1 MRIATRRWWGWL
13 GASLLLWAFAPAAW
27 AQVSVIIEGD
37 TAYATISLDG
47 NGTTYEAD
55 VTIVFDTPLN
65 LSAQSLNLTAEL
77 VDPDQIQER
86 LPPDTCGLL
95 PLIGPPCVTVDP
107 AFPVMITVEPPVL
120 PWLFTSGFDNSEDG
134 SGSLSFVNV
143 YSFEVHTH
151 DLNYT
156 PHSPYRLY
164 KAPVGG
170 DFADIT
176 NDILKGSVRA
186 RGRGPAF
193 SQFLIVHDSRTGLL
207 DLLPIALLQ
216 IVDLNTRILLAA
228 IDDLLRGDLLALLLK
243 VETLLLTDIN
253 GAIAVLDEL
262 IADIELHAGT
272 DIPNV
277 WRAERD
283 LVNEAGDMLTLAHTL
298 RFTLVSIQELSAAP

>member
-1 MRIATRRWWGWL
+1 MSVARRRWWGWL
-13 GASLLLWAFAPAAW
+13 GASLLLSTLAPTAW
-27 AQVSVIIEGD
+27 AQVSVVIDGD

-47 NGTTYEAD
+47 NGATYEAD

-77 VDPDQIQER
+77 VDPDQIQGR
-86 LPPDTCGLL
+86 LPPDQCPILL
-95 PLIGPPCVTVDP
+95 GPPCVTVDP
-107 AFPVMITVEPPVL
+107 AFPVMITVEPPVF

-170 DFADIT
+170 TFTNIT
-176 NDILKGSVRA
+176 NDILEGSVRA

-193 SQFLIVHDSRTGLL
+193 SQFLVVHDNRTGAL
-207 DLLPIALLQ
+207 DLTLIATLQ
-216 IVDLNTRILLAA
+216 IVDLNARILLAA

-243 VETLLLTDIN
+243 VQTLLLTDIN

-262 IADIELHAGT
+262 IADIEAHAGT

-283 LVNEAGDMLTLAHTL
+283 LVNDAGDMLTLAHSL
-298 RFTLVSIQELSAAP
+298 RFTLVSIQELAAP